1 MKFDQLTDLIYT
13 TNHTLVQQA
22 GKSVNRLLT
31 LRNWLIGYRIQ
42 EYELSGIDRAQY
54 GEKLISTLSK
64 WLEEKRVPSCSQTA
78 LYSYKLFYKTYPEIL
93 QTVSAE
99 LDFLKNQGV
108 TAQKILPTLSAELV
122 NKCSDTHLSEPIPRV
137 SIDKVLKN
145 IPYSSF
151 AELIRIDDPLK
162 RSFYEIECLRG
173 QWSTRE
179 LRRQIVTL
187 YYERSAYSTDK
198 QKLSALVNQ
207 KAETLPTSNFIRD
220 PYVFEFLKIQPH
232 EALRENNL
240 KNALLD
246 KLQKFLLEMGRG
258 FCFEAREKRILIG
271 EKHRFIDIVLYNR
284 IMKRSILIEVKIN
297 EVTHGSIGQLNTY
310 LSYFKKYE
318 MHEGDKPPIGI
329 LLCTRKDEALIEC
342 ATADIDNE
350 LFVSNFQL
358 GLPGGINEL
367 KNFVEQSL
375 HELQDL
381 NEEKE

>member
-13 TNHTLVQQA
+13 TNYTLVQQA

-54 GEKLISTLSK
+54 GEKLILTLSK
-64 WLEEKRVPSCSQTA
+64 CLEAKGVPSCSQTA
-78 LYSYKLFYKTYPEIL
+78 LYSYKLFYKSYPEIL
-93 QTVSAE
+93 PTLSVE
-99 LDFLKNQGV
+99 LDFIKNQGV
-108 TAQKILPTLSAELV
+108 IAQKILPTLSEKLI
-122 NKCSDTHLSEPIPRV
+122 NKDSNTRLSETIPRV
-137 SIDKVLKN
+137 SIDKLLKN

-162 RSFYEIECLRG
+162 RSFYEIEALRG

-198 QKLSALVNQ
+198 KKLSALVNE
-207 KAETLPTSNFIRD
+207 KAETLPASNFIRD
-220 PYVFEFLKIQPH
+220 PYVFEFLNIQPH

-271 EKHRFIDIVLYNR
+271 EKYFFIDIVLYNR

-297 EVTHGSIGQLNTY
+297 EATHGSIGQLNTY
-310 LSYFKKYE
+310 LSYFKKHE
-318 MHEGDKPPIGI
+318 MHDGDNPPIGI
-329 LLCTRKDEALIEC
+329 LLCTKKDEALIEC

-350 LFVSNFQL
+350 LFVSNLQL

-367 KNFVEQSL
+367 KHFVEQSL

-381 NEEKE
+381 NEEEE

>member
-1 MKFDQLTDLIYT
+1 MKFDQLTDLIYS
-13 TNHTLVQQA
+13 TNYTLVQQA

-54 GEKLISTLSK
+54 GENLISTLSK
-64 WLEEKRVPSCSQTA
+64 WLETKGVPSCSQTA
-78 LYSYKLFYKTYPEIL
+78 LYSYKLFYKSYPEIL
-93 QTVSAE
+93 STVSVE

-108 TAQKILPTLSAELV
+108 TAQKILPTLSAELI
-122 NKCSDTHLSEPIPRV
+122 NKGPSTHLSETIPRV
-137 SIDKVLKN
+137 SIDKLFKN

-207 KAETLPTSNFIRD
+207 KAETLPASNFIRD
-220 PYVFEFLKIQPH
+220 PYVFEFLNIQPH

-246 KLQKFLLEMGRG
+246 SPWREM
-258 FCFEAREKRILIG
+258 I
-271 EKHRFIDIVLYNR
+271 
-284 IMKRSILIEVKIN
+284 
-297 EVTHGSIGQLNTY
+297 
-310 LSYFKKYE
+310 
-318 MHEGDKPPIGI
+318 
-329 LLCTRKDEALIEC
+329 
-342 ATADIDNE
+342 
-350 LFVSNFQL
+350 
-358 GLPGGINEL
+358 
-367 KNFVEQSL
+367 
-375 HELQDL
+375 
-381 NEEKE
+381 